1 MNTTATQKQTGG
13 TRVAVQ
19 RIGRFLSG
27 MVLPNIGAFIAWGL
41 ITALFIP
48 TGWIPNEY
56 LAKLVGP
63 MITYLLP
70 LLIGYTGGQ
79 MIHGTRGGVIAAVTT
94 MGVVIGSTIPMFL
107 GAMIV
112 GPLAAWVL
120 KSFDKSIEGKIKP
133 GFEMLVNNFSSGI
146 IGAVLALAAY
156 TGIGPV
162 VEMISKALAAGVEVL
177 VNAGLLPL
185 ANILIEPGKVLFL
198 NNAINH
204 GVLSPI
210 ALDQA
215 AKTGKSLIF
224 MLESNP
230 GPGLGILL
238 AYWLVGRGTAKQSA
252 PGAAIIHFFGGIH
265 EIYFPYILM
274 NPRLII
280 AAIAGGVT
288 GTFTFSLFNAGLVA
302 VPSPGSIFAYIA
314 MAPKGGLLA
323 VFSGVIT
330 ATVVSFLVSSFLL
343 KTSRKEDQEDDLEQA
358 SAKMKEMK
366 NAGRTDIPV
375 SAAAAGLKTKADVHK
390 IVFSCDAGMG
400 SSAMGAS
407 ILRKKMKDAGVD
419 VTVIN
424 TAISEIPQDA
434 DIVVTHKSLTDRA
447 RLQAPKAEHISIE
460 NFMKSPEY
468 DDLVER
474 LS

>member
-1 MNTTATQKQTGG
+1 MNTAAKQQSSSSGV
-13 TRVAVQ
+13 RVAVQ
-19 RIGRFLSG
+19 RFGRFLSG
-27 MVLPNIGAFIAWGL
+27 MVMPNIGAFIAWGL

-70 LLIGYTGGQ
+70 ILIGYTGGQ
-79 MIHGTRGGVIAAVTT
+79 MIHGSRGGVIGAVVT
-94 MGVVIGSTIPMFL
+94 MGVVVGATIPMFL

-112 GPLAAWVL
+112 GPAAAWVL
-120 KSFDKSIEGKIKP
+120 KQFDKAVEGKIRS
-133 GFEMLVNNFSSGI
+133 GFEMLVNNFSAGI
-146 IGAVLALAAY
+146 IGGALALVAY
-156 TGIGPV
+156 TGVGPV
-162 VEMISKALAAGVEVL
+162 VQVISNTLAAGVQFL

-204 GVLSPI
+204 GVLGPI

-215 AKTGKSLIF
+215 AKTGQSIIF

-274 NPRLII
+274 NPRLIL
-280 AAIAGGVT
+280 AAITGGVV
-288 GTFTFSLFNAGLVA
+288 GTFTFALFNAGLVA
-302 VPSPGSIFAYIA
+302 TPSPGSIFAYIA
-314 MAPKGGLLA
+314 MAPRGGLFPVLA
-323 VFSGVIT
+323 GVLT
-330 ATVVSFLVSSFLL
+330 ATVASFLVAALLL
-343 KTSRKEDQEDDLEQA
+343 KTNRKDEQEEDLEQA
-358 SAKMKEMK
+358 AEKMKQMK
-366 NAGRTDIPV
+366 NAGKAE
-375 SAAAAGLKTKADVHK
+375 AAVVVENKKSEVNK

-407 ILRKKMKDAGVD
+407 ILRKKMKEADVD

-434 DIVVTHKSLTDRA
+434 DIVITHKTLTDRA
-447 RLQAPKAEHISIE
+447 KAQAPNAEHISID
-460 NFMKSPEY
+460 NFLKSPEY
-468 DDLVER
+468 DELVKR